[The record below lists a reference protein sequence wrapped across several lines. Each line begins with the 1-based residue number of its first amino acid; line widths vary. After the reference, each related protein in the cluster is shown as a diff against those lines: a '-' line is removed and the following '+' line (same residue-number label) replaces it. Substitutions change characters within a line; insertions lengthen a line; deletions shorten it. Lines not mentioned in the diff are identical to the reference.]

1 MAQTRT
7 KTTLSQSHPELAAQ
21 WHPTKN
27 GSITPDAVFGGSH
40 KRIWWQCPDGP
51 GDLEE
56 IIQAVRDKVP
66 PRSSIPPKEKARL
79 LVSRSSCGCKV
90 SHLC

>member
-1 MAQTRT
+1 MEDSSPYPGEEALWQAAEKKLRRS
-7 KTTLSQSHPELAAQ
+7 LSPEQRALVAPS
-21 WHPTKN
+21 WSGPY
-27 GSITPDAVFGGSH
+27 
-40 KRIWWQCPDGP
+40 GP

-66 PRSSIPPKEKARL
+66 PRSPIPPKEKARL

-90 SHLC
+90 SPLC

>member
-1 MAQTRT
+1 MAGGREEA
-7 KTTLSQSHPELAAQ
+7 KTFLESGTAGFSRAQLSGPY
-21 WHPTKN
+21 
-27 GSITPDAVFGGSH
+27 
-40 KRIWWQCPDGP
+40 GP

-66 PRSSIPPKEKARL
+66 PRSSISPKEKARL

-90 SHLC
+90 SPLC

>member
-1 MAQTRT
+1 MAGGREEA
-7 KTTLSQSHPELAAQ
+7 KTFLESGTAGVSRAQ
-21 WHPTKN
+21 LP
-27 GSITPDAVFGGSH
+27 GPY
-40 KRIWWQCPDGP
+40 GP

-90 SHLC
+90 SPLC